1 MKLRSP
7 PAALPEPAAACA
19 PLSLLAATTL
29 HPLGVPH
36 KDARGR
42 TCYRLLHPA
51 HAVPLAGL
59 TPSGEGHGL
68 ELFAR
73 AEPNDRLVV
82 MRTSSRDALA
92 RAAGDAVRLAVPAAT
107 LERAAGALVVYCG
120 GCALGIGA
128 DRLPTAIAQ
137 LAEGLRGAP
146 FATQFTLGE
155 MGPCAFVGVEG
166 EERRVA
172 DEQCNLML
180 NLLVFGSEPQ
190 ERDSA
195 V

>member
-1 MKLRSP
+1 MHVLARRARARRRRRGAARRAGGDAGARPARSSCT
-7 PAALPEPAAACA
+7 AAA
-19 PLSLLAATTL
+19 AA
-29 HPLGVPH
+29 
-36 KDARGR
+36 R
-42 TCYRLLHPA
+42 
-51 HAVPLAGL
+51 
-59 TPSGEGHGL
+59 
-68 ELFAR
+68 
-73 AEPNDRLVV
+73 
-82 MRTSSRDALA
+82 
-92 RAAGDAVRLAVPAAT
+92 
-107 LERAAGALVVYCG
+107 
-120 GCALGIGA
+120 IGA
-128 DRLPTAIAQ
+128 DRLPTAVAQ